1 MGKILPLAEILY
13 TIIVHT
19 ANLQFQNVKS
29 LSSELLKQKNL
40 QVSLYW
46 FITVAVSICLSTIS
60 FMSAVSGLLY
70 ATSKSHRSTVTPAN
84 FLHRYVPKL
93 TFQFLDKLG
102 TLSSLSSS
110 WKRNI

>member
-40 QVSLYW
+40 LVSY
-46 FITVAVSICLSTIS
+46 IGLS
-60 FMSAVSGLLY
+60 L
-70 ATSKSHRSTVTPAN
+70 
-84 FLHRYVPKL
+84 
-93 TFQFLDKLG
+93 
-102 TLSSLSSS
+102 
-110 WKRNI
+110 